1 MNEPLAERIRPKSLD
16 DYVSQQ
22 HLVGE
27 TGSLRNQ
34 IKKKEIPNKIIKPN
48 QYLLLFFI

>member
-34 IKKKEIPNKIIKPN
+34 IKKVSSLPLYYGALQEQVK
-48 QYLLLFFI
+48 QH